1 MKLQKNIENILAGI
15 INGIL
20 AIFGTIALAALI
32 FSGPMV
38 EYLSTGIV
46 LLLISTVVIALGGTL
61 GSGYPGIIVSLRSA
75 TIPIF
80 SAMAAK
86 IAVTMAAQGR
96 EVDVLATVIAAFG
109 ITSIVTGLVLVL
121 VGQFG
126 LGRLVRYFPYPVA
139 GGIFAGGGFALFTG
153 GLSVAT
159 HQPIPWNDLA
169 IWFSPEII
177 QQWASPLIFGVFLY
191 VFKRRWNQWFVIP
204 ILLLLGFAVF
214 YTLLWLSGQA
224 LEVAMAS
231 GWLLELSD
239 FPTLFPVFD
248 FGDLSR
254 VHWLTVAGQAGSIGA
269 VAMLCVIL
277 LLIDVTAI
285 EIIVNRELD
294 PNREL
299 KVAGVANL
307 TCGLFGGC
315 AGVQSLPDTALFYMS
330 GGDRRLAGFVFVACI
345 LTAVFVAINFISMF
359 PIFIVGGL
367 LVYIGIDFLLK
378 WVWMARKELPSSDY
392 IVVLL
397 ILTVCIWKG
406 LLEGIIFGLLIS
418 VILFV
423 INYSRLTSI
432 RSEYTGRDRISHIER
447 DPEIREILDHESD
460 CILIMEVQGALFFGT
475 AGDLMGIIREKLTS
489 PEELKLKYLIL
500 DLKHVVFM
508 DASGVTLF
516 SRLAQVTENY
526 GVSVVI
532 TGHDE
537 RMGKQLEGIAFFT
550 KPTSRVHRC
559 QFSQLN
565 EGIAYCEDRI
575 LDDCK
580 ASRLVGTDT
589 LEGRLSKMLRDEDAA
604 RRIVPFFQRQEHA
617 EGNWLFRRG
626 DLGDSLYIVDSG
638 TVSVVVDAAYGGEH
652 VVCVY
657 TSGAILGEM
666 AVYMEGPRTASVRIE
681 TSSVLYRLDAEGLQH
696 LQLRHPE
703 AAGRFHAAIVKM
715 IAARL
720 DRSTRELRHHL

>member
-1 MKLQKNIENILAGI
+1 MKFQKDIENILAGI

-32 FSGPMV
+32 FSGPLV

-46 LLLISTVVIALGGTL
+46 LLMISTVVIALGGTL
-61 GSGYPGIIVSLRSA
+61 GSGYPGIIVALRSA

-86 IAVTMAAQGR
+86 IAVTMAAQGQ
-96 EVDVLATVIAAFG
+96 VADVLATVIAAFG

-139 GGIFAGGGFALFTG
+139 GGIFAGGGFSLFTG
-153 GLSVAT
+153 GLSVA
-159 HQPIPWNDLA
+159 QPIPWNDLA

-177 QQWASPLIFGVFLY
+177 QQWAPSLIFGVFLY
-191 VFKRRWNQWFVIP
+191 VVKRQWNQWFVIP
-204 ILLLLGFAVF
+204 ILLLLGFVVF
-214 YTLLWLSGQA
+214 YTPLWLSGQA
-224 LEVAMAS
+224 LEAAMAS

-248 FGDLSR
+248 FDDLSR
-254 VHWLTVAGQAGSIGA
+254 VHWLTIAGQAGSIGA

-277 LLIDVTAI
+277 LLLDVTAI
-285 EIIVNRELD
+285 EILVNREIN

-345 LTAVFVAINFISMF
+345 LTVAFVAISFIRMF

-367 LVYIGIDFLLK
+367 LVYMGIDFLLK
-378 WVWMARKELPSSDY
+378 WVWKARKELPLMDY

-397 ILTVCIWKG
+397 ILTVCIWEG
-406 LLEGIIFGLLIS
+406 LLEGIIFGLLLS

-423 INYSRLTSI
+423 INYSRLASI
-432 RSEYTGRDRISHIER
+432 RGEYTGRDRISHIER
-447 DPEIREILDHESD
+447 DPEIREILDREGD
-460 CILIMEVQGALFFGT
+460 CILTMEVQGALFFGT
-475 AGDLMGIIREKLTS
+475 AGDLIVVIREKLKS
-489 PEELKLKYLIL
+489 PEGLRLKYLVL
-500 DLKHVVFM
+500 DLRHVVFI

-516 SRLAQVTENY
+516 SRLAQVTENH
-526 GVSVVI
+526 GISVVI

-537 RMGKQLEGIAFFT
+537 RMGKQLEGIGFFT
-550 KPTSRVHRC
+550 KPKAVARVHRC
-559 QFSQLN
+559 QFSQLS

-575 LDDCK
+575 LDDHK

-589 LEGRLSKMLRDEDAA
+589 LEGRLSKMLGDEDAA
-604 RRIVPFFQRQEHA
+604 RQMVPFFHRQEPAA
-617 EGNWLFRRG
+617 EDWLFRRG

-638 TVSVVVDAAYGGEH
+638 TVSVVIDAAYGGEH

-666 AVYMEGPRTASVRIE
+666 AVYMEGPRTASVRVE
-681 TSSVLYRLDAEGLQH
+681 TPSVLYRLDAEALQH
-696 LQLRHPE
+696 FQLRHPE
-703 AAGRFHAAIVKM
+703 SAGRFHAAIVKM

-720 DRSTRELRHHL
+720 DRSTRELQHHL

>member
-1 MKLQKNIENILAGI
+1 MKFQKNIENILAGI
-15 INGIL
+15 IRGIL
-20 AIFGTIALAALI
+20 AIFATIALAALI
-32 FSGPMV
+32 FSGPLV

-61 GSGYPGIIVSLRSA
+61 GSGYPGIIVALRSA

-86 IAVTMAAQGR
+86 IAVTMAAQGQ
-96 EVDVLATVIAAFG
+96 EADVLATVIAAFG

-139 GGIFAGGGFALFTG
+139 GGIFAGGGFSLFAG
-153 GLSVAT
+153 GVSVA
-159 HQPIPWNDLA
+159 QPIPWNDLA

-177 QQWASPLIFGVFLY
+177 QQWAPPLIFGVFLY
-191 VFKRRWNQWFVIP
+191 VVKRQWNQWFVIP

-224 LEVAMAS
+224 LEAARDS

-248 FGDLSR
+248 FDDLSR
-254 VHWLTVAGQAGSIGA
+254 VHWLTVAGQAGNIGA
-269 VAMLCVIL
+269 IVMVCVIL

-285 EIIVNRELD
+285 EILVNRELN

-307 TCGLFGGC
+307 ACGLCGGC

-330 GGDRRLAGFVFVACI
+330 GGDRRLAGFAFVACI
-345 LTAVFVAINFISMF
+345 LTVAFVAINFISMF
-359 PIFIVGGL
+359 PVFIVGGL
-367 LVYIGIDFLLK
+367 LVYIGIDFLLQ
-378 WVWMARKELPSSDY
+378 WVWMARKELPTSDY

-397 ILTVCIWKG
+397 ILTVCIWQG
-406 LLEGIIFGLLIS
+406 LLEGIVFGLLLS

-475 AGDLMGIIREKLTS
+475 AGDLMGVIREKLTS
-489 PEELKLKYLIL
+489 PAGLRLKYLIL
-500 DLKHVVFM
+500 DLRHVVFM
-508 DASGVTLF
+508 DTSSVTLF
-516 SRLAQVTENY
+516 SRLAQVTENH

-537 RMGKQLEGIAFFT
+537 RMGEQLEGIGFFT

-575 LDDCK
+575 LDDQK
-580 ASRLVGTDT
+580 ALRLAGTDT
-589 LEGRLSKMLRDEDAA
+589 LEGRLGKMLGDEDAA
-604 RRIVPFFQRQEHA
+604 RQMVPFFQRQEHA
-617 EGNWLFRRG
+617 AEDWLFRRG
-626 DLGDSLYIVDSG
+626 DLGDSFYIVDSG
-638 TVSVVVDAAYGGEH
+638 TVSVVIDAAYGGEH

-666 AVYMEGPRTASVRIE
+666 AVYMEGPRTASVRVE
-681 TSSVLYRLDAEGLQH
+681 TPSVLYRLDAEALQH
-696 LQLRHPE
+696 FQLRHPE
-703 AAGRFHAAIVKM
+703 SAGRFHAAIVKM

-720 DRSTRELRHHL
+720 DRSTRELQHHL